1 MNPECKINPMTVKIG
16 NLNPMPEKF
25 WKNKSIIINALDNVQ
40 TRQFV
45 DRKCVEYCKP
55 LLESG
60 TQGQKANMQVIL
72 PRVT

>member
-40 TRQFV
+40 TR
-45 DRKCVEYCKP
+45 
-55 LLESG
+55 
-60 TQGQKANMQVIL
+60 
-72 PRVT
+72 